1 VKAAY
6 ITTLGSPDVI
16 TYGEM
21 DRPVPGPTDVLVRVE
36 AAAVDPVDTF
46 VRSGAYRTP
55 TPFPFVLGR
64 DLVGTVADIG
74 PGATGF
80 AVGDRVWSHSMGH
93 GGRQG
98 VTAEYCVVGID
109 RLYHLPGDVDA
120 ARAVAVLHPVATAH
134 LALFRHARLR
144 PGETV
149 LVIGGAGN
157 VGRAATVLAARAG
170 ARVLAVAR
178 AETAPDCLRAGATAV
193 VDHRDPDAAE
203 QLRELTGDGVDVHLD
218 TSGHQDLD
226 AALALVG
233 HGARVV
239 LMAGLSA
246 RPVLPVGAVY
256 PRDVSLVGFAISNS
270 SVDDLAGTARVINH
284 GLADDAFPIP
294 VTVELPLSRT
304 AEAHRMIE
312 AGMRGRIVLRPE

>member
-1 VKAAY
+1 MKAAY

-64 DLVGTVADIG
+64 DLVGTVAETG

-120 ARAVAVLHPVATAH
+120 ARAVAVLHPVATATW
-134 LALFRHARLR
+134 RCSGMPGSVPGR
-144 PGETV
+144 P
-149 LVIGGAGN
+149 
-157 VGRAATVLAARAG
+157 
-170 ARVLAVAR
+170 
-178 AETAPDCLRAGATAV
+178 CW
-193 VDHRDPDAAE
+193 
-203 QLRELTGDGVDVHLD
+203 
-218 TSGHQDLD
+218 
-226 AALALVG
+226 
-233 HGARVV
+233 
-239 LMAGLSA
+239 
-246 RPVLPVGAVY
+246 
-256 PRDVSLVGFAISNS
+256 
-270 SVDDLAGTARVINH
+270 
-284 GLADDAFPIP
+284 
-294 VTVELPLSRT
+294 
-304 AEAHRMIE
+304 
-312 AGMRGRIVLRPE
+312 

>member
-1 VKAAY
+1 
-6 ITTLGSPDVI
+6 
-16 TYGEM
+16 M
-21 DRPVPGPTDVLVRVE
+21 
-36 AAAVDPVDTF
+36 F

-64 DLVGTVADIG
+64 DLVGTVAETG

-98 VTAEYCVVGID
+98 VTAEYCVVGVD

-134 LALFRHARLR
+134 LALFRHARLQ

-226 AALALVG
+226 AALAVVG

-239 LMAGLSA
+239 LMAGLTA

-294 VTVELPLSRT
+294 VSVELPLSRT

-312 AGMRGRIVLRPE
+312 AGVRGRIVLRPE

>member
-1 VKAAY
+1 
-6 ITTLGSPDVI
+6 
-16 TYGEM
+16 M
-21 DRPVPGPTDVLVRVE
+21 DRPVPGPTDVLVRVD
-36 AAAVDPVDTF
+36 AAAVDPVDMF

-64 DLVGTVADIG
+64 DLVGTVAETG

-98 VTAEYCVVGID
+98 VTAEYCVVGVD

-134 LALFRHARLR
+134 LALFRHARLQ

-178 AETAPDCLRAGATAV
+178 AETAPDCLRPAPRPWSTTATPTPPSSFVSSSA
-193 VDHRDPDAAE
+193 PAW
-203 QLRELTGDGVDVHLD
+203 
-218 TSGHQDLD
+218 TST
-226 AALALVG
+226 
-233 HGARVV
+233 
-239 LMAGLSA
+239 ST
-246 RPVLPVGAVY
+246 RP
-256 PRDVSLVGFAISNS
+256 
-270 SVDDLAGTARVINH
+270 GTRTSTPPWPWS
-284 GLADDAFPIP
+284 G
-294 VTVELPLSRT
+294 TVPASC
-304 AEAHRMIE
+304 
-312 AGMRGRIVLRPE
+312 